1 MRKCVWFVIY
11 NWQWWCCLTLW
22 LYEVSWLLN
31 YCLLVPSCNKHHL
44 LLPPASFCYT
54 QPFCTRKLNY
64 RTLLTF
70 KHLNVWLLYVL
81 FWFYCLFVSVDLNKD
96 MVYFK
101 KKKGNENS
109 YKKASTKWQK
119 NMVCTVKDLSST
131 LQKQNV
137 PQVQYMNI
145 SEGWLS
151 SDSSYFL
158 LLGIKSSLPTKFWCT
173 YLSVEDCCC
182 CCCCCCCWMEPDD
195 DRWDSLLEVCLWV
208 LSGLDCC
215 WSKPSGLWRILVIV
229 MPSLPPPIPESFFLE
244 MFCSSGEYS

>member
-1 MRKCVWFVIY
+1 MFVCISGLEQRY
-11 NWQWWCCLTLW
+11 G
-22 LYEVSWLLN
+22 
-31 YCLLVPSCNKHHL
+31 L
-44 LLPPASFCYT
+44 LLK
-54 QPFCTRKLNY
+54 RVN
-64 RTLLTF
+64 
-70 KHLNVWLLYVL
+70 
-81 FWFYCLFVSVDLNKD
+81 
-96 MVYFK
+96 
-101 KKKGNENS
+101 GNS

-119 NMVCTVKDLSST
+119 NMVCTVKDLLNT

-151 SDSSYFL
+151 SNSSYFL
-158 LLGIKSSLPTKFWCT
+158 LLGIKSSLPTKFWGT